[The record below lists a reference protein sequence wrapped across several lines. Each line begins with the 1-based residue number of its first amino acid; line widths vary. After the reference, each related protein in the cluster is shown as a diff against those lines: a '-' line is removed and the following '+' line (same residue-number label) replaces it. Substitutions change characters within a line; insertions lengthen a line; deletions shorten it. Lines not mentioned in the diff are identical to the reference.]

1 MKTRDAVIETAFV
14 LEAARLAG
22 LRLDEAALPGVVA
35 NLERIAGFA
44 RVLEQVPLGAEDEA
58 APVWRP

>member
-1 MKTRDAVIETAFV
+1 MSEGPLDEAFV
-14 LEAARLAG
+14 REAARTAG
-22 LRLDEAALPGVVA
+22 LEIAADAMPGVLA

-44 RVLEQVPLGAEDEA
+44 RALDAVPLEPHDEA

>member
-1 MKTRDAVIETAFV
+1 MARSPVIDKAYV
-14 LEAARLAG
+14 LEAAKLAQ
-22 LRLDEAALPGVVA
+22 LELDEAALGGVTA

-44 RVLEQVPLGAEDEA
+44 RMLEQVPLATEDEA

>member
-1 MKTRDAVIETAFV
+1 MSEGPVDDAFV
-14 LEAARLAG
+14 REAARTAG
-22 LRLDEAALPGVVA
+22 LGIGAEVIPGVLA

-44 RVLEQVPLGAEDEA
+44 RMLDAVPLEPQDEA

>member
-1 MKTRDAVIETAFV
+1 MSTGPIDEAFV
-14 LEAARLAG
+14 REAARV
-22 LRLDEAALPGVVA
+22 AALDIGEQAMPGVVA

-44 RVLEQVPLGAEDEA
+44 RMLDAVALEPSDEA